1 MSNLDF
7 LKKLIKIESISPND
21 NGCFDV
27 IKQQFDGLNFSF
39 EETNYKNISNLIISN
54 GDSKEK
60 TFCFLGHTDVVPPGP
75 ESEWTVPPFSGE
87 IIGNKIYGRGT
98 ADMKGGV
105 ACFISALKEFLLE
118 YKEPSFNIMVLLN
131 SNEEGK
137 LENGKVDRVINE
149 MIDKDKFIDFCLIGE
164 PSSSKKVGDVIRI
177 GRRGSLSGNLKV
189 YGIQGHVAYPKQ
201 ALNPI
206 LGIGKTLEELK
217 NMEWD
222 RGNENFEPTSFQ
234 VSNIKSGTGA
244 ENVVPGVL
252 EMAFNFRF
260 SPESSPDGLK
270 EMFETLLEKSDL
282 KYDARWTLSA
292 LAFLTSKT
300 EFIDIVKSSIKEIN
314 NIDTKIDNGGGT
326 SDGRWV
332 APMGSEIVELGP
344 LNKTIHQI
352 DEHVDIEDLSTLKE
366 IYKKISKFIP
376 DAEWKIHA
384 P

>member
-1 MSNLDF
+1 MSNLEL

-27 IKQQFDGLNFSF
+27 IKQQFDGLDFSF
-39 EETNYKNISNLIISN
+39 EETNYKNISNLVITN
-54 GDSKEK
+54 GDSKNK

-75 ESEWTVPPFSGE
+75 ESEWSVPPFSGE
-87 IIGNKIYGRGT
+87 IIDNKIYGRGA

-105 ACFISALKEFLLE
+105 ACFISALKEFLSE
-118 YKEPSFNIMVLLN
+118 NEDPSFNIMILLN

-149 MIDKDKFIDFCLIGE
+149 LIDKDKFIDFCLIGE
-164 PSSSKKVGDVIRI
+164 PSSSKKVGDAIRI

-252 EMAFNFRF
+252 EMTFNFRF

-270 EMFETLLEKSDL
+270 EKFEALLKKSDL
-282 KYDARWTLSA
+282 KYDVSWTLSA
-292 LAFLTSKT
+292 LPFLTAKT
-300 EFIDIVKSSIKEIN
+300 EFIDIVKSSIREIN

-366 IYKKISKFIP
+366 IYKKILIKVHQS
-376 DAEWKIHA
+376 A
-384 P
+384 

>member
-1 MSNLDF
+1 MSNLDL

-27 IKQQFDGLNFSF
+27 IKQQFKGLNFSF
-39 EETNYKNISNLIISN
+39 EETNYKNISNLVIAN
-54 GDSKEK
+54 GNSKNK

-75 ESEWTVPPFSGE
+75 EYEWTVPPFSGE
-87 IIGNKIYGRGT
+87 IIDNKIYGRGA

-105 ACFISALKEFLLE
+105 ACFISALKEFLSE
-118 YKEPSFNIMVLLN
+118 YKDPSFNIMVLLN

-206 LGIGKTLEELK
+206 LGMGKTLEELK

-252 EMAFNFRF
+252 EMTFNFRF
-260 SPESSPDGLK
+260 SPESSPNGLK
-270 EMFETLLEKSDL
+270 KMFEALLRKSDL
-282 KYDARWTLSA
+282 KYDVSWTLSA
-292 LAFLTSKT
+292 LPFLTSKT

-366 IYKKISKFIP
+366 IYKKILIKVHQS
-376 DAEWKIHA
+376 A
-384 P
+384 

>member
-1 MSNLDF
+1 MSNLEL

-27 IKQQFDGLNFSF
+27 IKQQFDGLDFSF
-39 EETNYKNISNLIISN
+39 EETNYKNISNLIITN
-54 GDSKEK
+54 GDSKNK

-75 ESEWTVPPFSGE
+75 ESEWSVPPFSGE
-87 IIGNKIYGRGT
+87 IIDNKIYGRGA

-105 ACFISALKEFLLE
+105 ACFISALKEFLSE
-118 YKEPSFNIMVLLN
+118 NKDPSFNIMVLLN

-217 NMEWD
+217 NTEWD

-252 EMAFNFRF
+252 EMTFNFRF

-270 EMFETLLEKSDL
+270 EKFEALLKKSDL
-282 KYDARWTLSA
+282 KYDVSWTLSA
-292 LAFLTSKT
+292 LPFLTAKT

-366 IYKKISKFIP
+366 IYKKILIKVHQS
-376 DAEWKIHA
+376 A
-384 P
+384 

>member
-1 MSNLDF
+1 VSNLEL

-27 IKQQFDGLNFSF
+27 IKQQFDGLDFSF
-39 EETNYKNISNLIISN
+39 EEINYKNISNLIITN
-54 GDSKEK
+54 GDSKNK

-75 ESEWTVPPFSGE
+75 ESEWSVPPFSGE
-87 IIGNKIYGRGT
+87 IIDNKIYGRGA

-105 ACFISALKEFLLE
+105 ACFISALKEFLSE
-118 YKEPSFNIMVLLN
+118 NKDPSFNIMVLLN

-177 GRRGSLSGNLKV
+177 GRRGSLSGNLRV

-206 LGIGKTLEELK
+206 LGMGKTLEELK

-252 EMAFNFRF
+252 EMTFNFRF

-270 EMFETLLEKSDL
+270 EMFEALLKKSDL
-282 KYDARWTLSA
+282 KYDVSWTLSA
-292 LAFLTSKT
+292 LPFLTSKT

-366 IYKKISKFIP
+366 IYKKILIKVHQS
-376 DAEWKIHA
+376 A
-384 P
+384 

>member
-1 MSNLDF
+1 MSNLEL

-27 IKQQFDGLNFSF
+27 IKQQFDGLDFSF
-39 EETNYKNISNLIISN
+39 EETNYKNISNLIITN
-54 GDSKEK
+54 GDSKNK

-75 ESEWTVPPFSGE
+75 ESEWSVPPFSGE
-87 IIGNKIYGRGT
+87 IIDNKIYGRGA

-105 ACFISALKEFLLE
+105 ACFISALKEFLSE
-118 YKEPSFNIMVLLN
+118 NKDPSFNIMVLLN

-252 EMAFNFRF
+252 EMTFNFRF
-260 SPESSPDGLK
+260 SPESSPDRLK
-270 EMFETLLEKSDL
+270 EMFEALLKKSDL
-282 KYDARWTLSA
+282 KYDVSWTLSA
-292 LAFLTSKT
+292 LPFLTAKT

-366 IYKKISKFIP
+366 IYKKILIKVHQS
-376 DAEWKIHA
+376 A
-384 P
+384 

>member
-1 MSNLDF
+1 MSNLEL

-27 IKQQFDGLNFSF
+27 IKQQFDGLDFSF
-39 EETNYKNISNLIISN
+39 EETNYKNISNLIITN
-54 GDSKEK
+54 GDSKNK

-75 ESEWTVPPFSGE
+75 ESEWSVPPFSGE
-87 IIGNKIYGRGT
+87 IIDNKIYGRGA

-105 ACFISALKEFLLE
+105 ACFISALKEFLSE
-118 YKEPSFNIMVLLN
+118 NKDPSFNIMVLLN

-177 GRRGSLSGNLKV
+177 GRRGSLSGGLKV

-252 EMAFNFRF
+252 EMTFNFRF

-270 EMFETLLEKSDL
+270 EKFEALLKKSDL
-282 KYDARWTLSA
+282 KYDVSWTLSA
-292 LAFLTSKT
+292 LPFLTAKT

-366 IYKKISKFIP
+366 IYKKILIKVHQS
-376 DAEWKIHA
+376 A
-384 P
+384 

>member
-1 MSNLDF
+1 MSNLEL

-27 IKQQFDGLNFSF
+27 IKQQFDGLDFSF
-39 EETNYKNISNLIISN
+39 EETNYKNISNLIITN
-54 GDSKEK
+54 GDSKNK

-75 ESEWTVPPFSGE
+75 ESEWSVPPFSGE
-87 IIGNKIYGRGT
+87 IIDNKIYGRGA

-105 ACFISALKEFLLE
+105 ACFISALKEFLSE
-118 YKEPSFNIMVLLN
+118 NKDPSFNIMVLLN

-177 GRRGSLSGNLKV
+177 GRRGSLSGNLRV

-252 EMAFNFRF
+252 EMTFNFRF
-260 SPESSPDGLK
+260 SPESYPDGLK
-270 EMFETLLEKSDL
+270 KKFEALLKKSDL
-282 KYDARWTLSA
+282 KYDVSWTLSA
-292 LAFLTSKT
+292 LPFLTAKT

-366 IYKKISKFIP
+366 IYKKILIKVHQS
-376 DAEWKIHA
+376 A
-384 P
+384 

>member
-1 MSNLDF
+1 MSNLE
-7 LKKLIKIESISPND
+7 LLRKLIKIESISPND

-27 IKQQFDGLNFSF
+27 IKQQFDGLDFSF
-39 EETNYKNISNLIISN
+39 EETNYKNISNLIITN
-54 GDSKEK
+54 GDSKNK

-75 ESEWTVPPFSGE
+75 ESEWSVPPFSGE
-87 IIGNKIYGRGT
+87 IIDNKIYGRGA

-105 ACFISALKEFLLE
+105 ACFISALKEFLSE
-118 YKEPSFNIMVLLN
+118 NKDPSFNIMVLLN

-252 EMAFNFRF
+252 EMTFNFRF

-270 EMFETLLEKSDL
+270 EKFEALLKKSDL
-282 KYDARWTLSA
+282 KYDVSWTLSA
-292 LAFLTSKT
+292 LPFLTAKT

-366 IYKKISKFIP
+366 IYKKILIKVHQS
-376 DAEWKIHA
+376 A
-384 P
+384 

>member
-1 MSNLDF
+1 MSNLEL

-27 IKQQFDGLNFSF
+27 IKQQFDGLDFSF
-39 EETNYKNISNLIISN
+39 EETNYKNISNLIITN
-54 GDSKEK
+54 GDSKNK

-75 ESEWTVPPFSGE
+75 QSEWSVPPFSGE
-87 IIGNKIYGRGT
+87 IIDNKIYGRGA

-105 ACFISALKEFLLE
+105 ACFISALKEFLSE
-118 YKEPSFNIMVLLN
+118 NKDPSFNIMVLLN

-252 EMAFNFRF
+252 EMTFNFRF

-270 EMFETLLEKSDL
+270 EKFEALLKKSDL
-282 KYDARWTLSA
+282 KYDVSWTLSA
-292 LAFLTSKT
+292 LPFLTAKT

-366 IYKKISKFIP
+366 IYKKILIKVHQS
-376 DAEWKIHA
+376 A
-384 P
+384 

>member
-1 MSNLDF
+1 MSNLEL

-27 IKQQFDGLNFSF
+27 IKQQFDGLDFSF
-39 EETNYKNISNLIISN
+39 EETNYKNISNLIITN
-54 GDSKEK
+54 GDSKNK

-75 ESEWTVPPFSGE
+75 ESEWSVHPFSGE
-87 IIGNKIYGRGT
+87 IIDNKIYGRGA

-105 ACFISALKEFLLE
+105 ACFISALKEFLSE
-118 YKEPSFNIMVLLN
+118 NKDPSFNIMVLLN

-252 EMAFNFRF
+252 EMTFNFRF
-260 SPESSPDGLK
+260 SPESSPDVLK
-270 EMFETLLEKSDL
+270 EKFEALLKKSDL
-282 KYDARWTLSA
+282 KYDVSWTLSA
-292 LAFLTSKT
+292 LPFLTAKT

-366 IYKKISKFIP
+366 IYKKILIKVHQS
-376 DAEWKIHA
+376 A
-384 P
+384 

>member
-1 MSNLDF
+1 MSNLEL
-7 LKKLIKIESISPND
+7 LKKLIKIESVSPND

-27 IKQQFDGLNFSF
+27 IKQQFDGLDFSF
-39 EETNYKNISNLIISN
+39 EETNYKNISNLIITS
-54 GDSKEK
+54 GDSKNK

-75 ESEWTVPPFSGE
+75 ESEWSVPPFSGE
-87 IIGNKIYGRGT
+87 IIDNKIYGRGA

-105 ACFISALKEFLLE
+105 ACFISALKEFLSE
-118 YKEPSFNIMVLLN
+118 NKDPSFNIMVLLN

-252 EMAFNFRF
+252 EMTFNFRF

-270 EMFETLLEKSDL
+270 EMFEALLKRSGL
-282 KYDARWTLSA
+282 KYDVSWTLSA
-292 LAFLTSKT
+292 LPFLTSKT

-366 IYKKISKFIP
+366 IYKKILIKVHQSV
-376 DAEWKIHA
+376 
-384 P
+384 

>member
-1 MSNLDF
+1 MSNLEL

-27 IKQQFDGLNFSF
+27 IKQQFDGLDFSF
-39 EETNYKNISNLIISN
+39 EETNYKNISNLIITN
-54 GDSKEK
+54 GDSKNK

-75 ESEWTVPPFSGE
+75 ESEWTVPPFSAE
-87 IIGNKIYGRGT
+87 IIDNKIYGRGT

-105 ACFISALKEFLLE
+105 ACFISALKEFLSE
-118 YKEPSFNIMVLLN
+118 NKDPSFNIMVLLN

-252 EMAFNFRF
+252 EMTFNFRF

-270 EMFETLLEKSDL
+270 EIFEALLKKSDL
-282 KYDARWTLSA
+282 KYDVSWTLSA
-292 LAFLTSKT
+292 LPFLTAKT

-366 IYKKISKFIP
+366 IYKKILIKVHQS
-376 DAEWKIHA
+376 A
-384 P
+384 

>member
-1 MSNLDF
+1 MSNLEL

-27 IKQQFDGLNFSF
+27 IKQQFDGLDFSF
-39 EETNYKNISNLIISN
+39 EETNYKNISNLIITN
-54 GDSKEK
+54 GDSKNK

-75 ESEWTVPPFSGE
+75 ESEWSVPPFSGE
-87 IIGNKIYGRGT
+87 IIDNKIYGRGA

-105 ACFISALKEFLLE
+105 ACFISALKEFLSE
-118 YKEPSFNIMVLLN
+118 NKDPSFNIMVLLN

-252 EMAFNFRF
+252 EMTFNFRF

-270 EMFETLLEKSDL
+270 EKFEALLKKSDL
-282 KYDARWTLSA
+282 KYDVSWILSA
-292 LAFLTSKT
+292 LPFLTAKT

-326 SDGRWV
+326 SDGRWI

-366 IYKKISKFIP
+366 IYKKILIKVHQL
-376 DAEWKIHA
+376 A
-384 P
+384 

>member
-1 MSNLDF
+1 MSNLEL

-27 IKQQFDGLNFSF
+27 IKQQFDGLDFSF
-39 EETNYKNISNLIISN
+39 EEINYKNISNLIITN
-54 GDSKEK
+54 GDSKNK

-75 ESEWTVPPFSGE
+75 ESEWSVPPFSGE
-87 IIGNKIYGRGT
+87 IIDNKIYGRGA

-105 ACFISALKEFLLE
+105 ACFISALKEFLSE
-118 YKEPSFNIMVLLN
+118 NKDPSFNIMVLLN

-206 LGIGKTLEELK
+206 LGMGKTLEELK

-252 EMAFNFRF
+252 EMTFNFRF

-270 EMFETLLEKSDL
+270 EMFEALLKKSDL
-282 KYDARWTLSA
+282 KYDVSWTLSA
-292 LAFLTSKT
+292 LPFLTSKT

-366 IYKKISKFIP
+366 IYKKILIKVHQS
-376 DAEWKIHA
+376 A
-384 P
+384 

>member
-1 MSNLDF
+1 MSNLEL

-27 IKQQFDGLNFSF
+27 IKQQFDGLDFSF
-39 EETNYKNISNLIISN
+39 EETNYKNISNLIITN
-54 GDSKEK
+54 GDSKNK

-75 ESEWTVPPFSGE
+75 ESEWSVPPFSGE
-87 IIGNKIYGRGT
+87 IIDNKIYGRGA

-105 ACFISALKEFLLE
+105 ACFISALKEFLSE
-118 YKEPSFNIMVLLN
+118 NKDPSFNIMVLLN

-234 VSNIKSGTGA
+234 VSNIKSGTRA

-252 EMAFNFRF
+252 EMTFNFRF

-270 EMFETLLEKSDL
+270 EKFEALLKKSDL
-282 KYDARWTLSA
+282 KYDVSWTLSA
-292 LAFLTSKT
+292 LPFLTAKT

-366 IYKKISKFIP
+366 IYKKILIKVHQS
-376 DAEWKIHA
+376 A
-384 P
+384 

>member
-1 MSNLDF
+1 MSNLEL

-27 IKQQFDGLNFSF
+27 IKQQFDGLDFSF
-39 EETNYKNISNLIISN
+39 EETNYKNISNLIITN
-54 GDSKEK
+54 GDSKNK

-75 ESEWTVPPFSGE
+75 ESEWSVPPFSGE
-87 IIGNKIYGRGT
+87 IIDNKIYGRGA

-105 ACFISALKEFLLE
+105 ACFISALKEFLSE
-118 YKEPSFNIMVLLN
+118 NKDPSFNIMVLLN

-149 MIDKDKFIDFCLIGE
+149 MIDEDKFIDFCLIGE

-252 EMAFNFRF
+252 EMTFNFRF

-270 EMFETLLEKSDL
+270 EKFEALLKKSDL
-282 KYDARWTLSA
+282 KYDVSWTLSA
-292 LAFLTSKT
+292 LPFLTSKT

-366 IYKKISKFIP
+366 IYKKILIKVHQS
-376 DAEWKIHA
+376 A
-384 P
+384 

>member
-1 MSNLDF
+1 MSNLEL

-27 IKQQFDGLNFSF
+27 IKQQFDGLGFSF
-39 EETNYKNISNLIISN
+39 EETNYKNISNLIIAN
-54 GDSKEK
+54 GDSKNK

-75 ESEWTVPPFSGE
+75 ESEWSVPPFSGE
-87 IIGNKIYGRGT
+87 IIDNKIYGRGA

-105 ACFISALKEFLLE
+105 ACFISALKEFLSE
-118 YKEPSFNIMVLLN
+118 NKDPSFNIMVLLN

-252 EMAFNFRF
+252 EMTFNFRF

-270 EMFETLLEKSDL
+270 KMFEALLKKSDL
-282 KYDARWTLSA
+282 KYDVSWTLSA
-292 LAFLTSKT
+292 LPFLTAKT

-366 IYKKISKFIP
+366 IYKKILIKVHQS
-376 DAEWKIHA
+376 A
-384 P
+384 

>member
-1 MSNLDF
+1 MSNLDL

-27 IKQQFDGLNFSF
+27 IKQQFDDLDFSF
-39 EETNYKNISNLIISN
+39 RETNYKNISNLIITN
-54 GDSKEK
+54 GDSKNK

-75 ESEWTVPPFSGE
+75 ESEWTVPPFSAE
-87 IIGNKIYGRGT
+87 IIDNKIYGRGT

-105 ACFISALKEFLLE
+105 ACFISALKEFLSE
-118 YKEPSFNIMVLLN
+118 NKDPSFNIMVLLN

-206 LGIGKTLEELK
+206 LGMGKTLEELK

-252 EMAFNFRF
+252 EMTFNFRF

-270 EMFETLLEKSDL
+270 EMFEALLKKSDL
-282 KYDARWTLSA
+282 KYDVSWTLSA
-292 LAFLTSKT
+292 LPFLTSKT

-366 IYKKISKFIP
+366 IYKKILIKVHQS
-376 DAEWKIHA
+376 A
-384 P
+384 

>member
-1 MSNLDF
+1 MSNLEL

-27 IKQQFDGLNFSF
+27 IKQQFDGLDFSF
-39 EETNYKNISNLIISN
+39 EETNYKNISNLIITN
-54 GDSKEK
+54 GDSKNK

-75 ESEWTVPPFSGE
+75 ESEWSVPPFSGE
-87 IIGNKIYGRGT
+87 IIDNKIYGRGA

-105 ACFISALKEFLLE
+105 ACFISDLKEFLSE
-118 YKEPSFNIMVLLN
+118 NKDPSFNIMVLLN

-252 EMAFNFRF
+252 EMTFNFRF

-270 EMFETLLEKSDL
+270 EMFEALLKKSDL
-282 KYDARWTLSA
+282 KYDVSWTLSA
-292 LAFLTSKT
+292 LPFLTAKT

-366 IYKKISKFIP
+366 IYKKILIKVHQS
-376 DAEWKIHA
+376 A
-384 P
+384 

>member
-1 MSNLDF
+1 MSNLDL
-7 LKKLIKIESISPND
+7 LKKLIKIKSISPND

-27 IKQQFDGLNFSF
+27 IRQQFDGFDFSF
-39 EETNYKNISNLIISN
+39 EETNYKNISNLIITN
-54 GDSKEK
+54 GDSKNK

-75 ESEWTVPPFSGE
+75 ESEWSVPPFSGE
-87 IIGNKIYGRGT
+87 IIDNKIYGRGA

-105 ACFISALKEFLLE
+105 ACFISALKEFLSE
-118 YKEPSFNIMVLLN
+118 NKDPSFNIMVLLN

-252 EMAFNFRF
+252 EMTFNFRF

-270 EMFETLLEKSDL
+270 EMFEALLKKSDL
-282 KYDARWTLSA
+282 KYDVSWTLSA
-292 LAFLTSKT
+292 LPFLTSKT

-366 IYKKISKFIP
+366 IYKKILIKVHQSV
-376 DAEWKIHA
+376 
-384 P
+384 

>member
-1 MSNLDF
+1 MSNLEL

-27 IKQQFDGLNFSF
+27 IKQQFDGLDFSF
-39 EETNYKNISNLIISN
+39 EETNYKNISNLIITN
-54 GDSKEK
+54 GDSKNK

-75 ESEWTVPPFSGE
+75 ESEWSVPPFSGE
-87 IIGNKIYGRGT
+87 IIDNKIYGRGA

-105 ACFISALKEFLLE
+105 ACFISALKEFLSE
-118 YKEPSFNIMVLLN
+118 NKDPSFNIMVLLN

-252 EMAFNFRF
+252 EMTFNFRF

-270 EMFETLLEKSDL
+270 EKFEALLKKSDL
-282 KYDARWTLSA
+282 KYDVSWTLSA
-292 LAFLTSKT
+292 LPFLTSKT

-366 IYKKISKFIP
+366 IYKKILIKVHQS
-376 DAEWKIHA
+376 A
-384 P
+384 

>member
-1 MSNLDF
+1 MSNLEL
-7 LKKLIKIESISPND
+7 LKKLIKVESISPND

-27 IKQQFDGLNFSF
+27 IKQQFDGLDFSF
-39 EETNYKNISNLIISN
+39 EETNYKNISNLIITN
-54 GDSKEK
+54 GDSKNI

-75 ESEWTVPPFSGE
+75 ESEWSVPPFSGE
-87 IIGNKIYGRGT
+87 IIDNKIYGRGA

-105 ACFISALKEFLLE
+105 ACFISALKEFLSE
-118 YKEPSFNIMVLLN
+118 NKDPSFNIMVLLN

-206 LGIGKTLEELK
+206 LGIGQTLEELK

-252 EMAFNFRF
+252 EMTFNFRF

-270 EMFETLLEKSDL
+270 EMFEALLKRSGL
-282 KYDARWTLSA
+282 KYDVSWTLSA
-292 LAFLTSKT
+292 LPFLTSKT

-366 IYKKISKFIP
+366 IYKKILIKVHQSV
-376 DAEWKIHA
+376 
-384 P
+384 

>member
-1 MSNLDF
+1 MSNLEL

-27 IKQQFDGLNFSF
+27 IKQQFDGLDFSF
-39 EETNYKNISNLIISN
+39 EETNYKNISNLIITN
-54 GDSKEK
+54 GDSKNK

-75 ESEWTVPPFSGE
+75 EGAWTVPPFSAE
-87 IIGNKIYGRGT
+87 IIDNKIYGRGA

-105 ACFISALKEFLLE
+105 ACFISALKEFLSE
-118 YKEPSFNIMVLLN
+118 NKDPSFNIMVLLN

-252 EMAFNFRF
+252 EMTFNFRF
-260 SPESSPDGLK
+260 SPESSPNGLK
-270 EMFETLLEKSDL
+270 EKFEALLKKSDL
-282 KYDARWTLSA
+282 KYDVSWTLSA
-292 LAFLTSKT
+292 LPFLTAKT
-300 EFIDIVKSSIKEIN
+300 EFIDIVKSSIKEIS

-366 IYKKISKFIP
+366 IYKKILIKVHQS
-376 DAEWKIHA
+376 A
-384 P
+384 

>member
-1 MSNLDF
+1 VSNLEL
-7 LKKLIKIESISPND
+7 LKKLIKIESVSPND

-27 IKQQFDGLNFSF
+27 IKQQFDGLDFSF
-39 EETNYKNISNLIISN
+39 EETNYKNISNLIITN
-54 GDSKEK
+54 GDSKNK

-75 ESEWTVPPFSGE
+75 ESEWSVPPFSGE
-87 IIGNKIYGRGT
+87 IIDNKIYGRGA

-105 ACFISALKEFLLE
+105 ACFISALKEFLSE
-118 YKEPSFNIMVLLN
+118 NKDPSFNIMVLLN

-252 EMAFNFRF
+252 EMTFNFRF

-270 EMFETLLEKSDL
+270 EMFEALLKRSGL
-282 KYDARWTLSA
+282 KYDVSWTLSA
-292 LAFLTSKT
+292 LPFLTSKT

-366 IYKKISKFIP
+366 IYKKILIKVHQSV
-376 DAEWKIHA
+376 
-384 P
+384 

>member
-1 MSNLDF
+1 MSNLEL

-27 IKQQFDGLNFSF
+27 IKQQFDGLDFSF
-39 EETNYKNISNLIISN
+39 EETNYKNISNLIITN
-54 GDSKEK
+54 GDSKNK

-75 ESEWTVPPFSGE
+75 ESEWSVPPFSGE
-87 IIGNKIYGRGT
+87 IIDNKIYGRGA

-105 ACFISALKEFLLE
+105 ACFISALKEFLSE
-118 YKEPSFNIMVLLN
+118 NKDPSFNIMVLLN

-252 EMAFNFRF
+252 EMTFNFRF
-260 SPESSPDGLK
+260 SPESYPDGLK
-270 EMFETLLEKSDL
+270 EKFEALLKKSDL
-282 KYDARWTLSA
+282 KYDLSWTLSA
-292 LAFLTSKT
+292 LPFLTAKT

-366 IYKKISKFIP
+366 IYKKILIKVHQS
-376 DAEWKIHA
+376 A
-384 P
+384 

>member
-1 MSNLDF
+1 MSNLE
-7 LKKLIKIESISPND
+7 LLRKLIKIESISPND

-27 IKQQFDGLNFSF
+27 IKQQFDGLDFSF
-39 EETNYKNISNLIISN
+39 EEINYKNISNLIITN
-54 GDSKEK
+54 GDSKNK

-75 ESEWTVPPFSGE
+75 ESEWSVPPFSGE
-87 IIGNKIYGRGT
+87 IIDNKIYGRGA

-105 ACFISALKEFLLE
+105 ACFISALKEFLSE
-118 YKEPSFNIMVLLN
+118 NKDPSFNIMVLLN

-252 EMAFNFRF
+252 EMTFNFRF

-270 EMFETLLEKSDL
+270 EKFEALLKKSDL
-282 KYDARWTLSA
+282 KYDVSWTLSA
-292 LAFLTSKT
+292 LPFLTAKT

-366 IYKKISKFIP
+366 IYKKILIKVHQS
-376 DAEWKIHA
+376 A
-384 P
+384 

>member
-1 MSNLDF
+1 MSNLEL

-27 IKQQFDGLNFSF
+27 IKQQFDGLDFSF
-39 EETNYKNISNLIISN
+39 EETNYKNISNLIITN
-54 GDSKEK
+54 GDSKNK

-75 ESEWTVPPFSGE
+75 ESEWSVPPFSGE
-87 IIGNKIYGRGT
+87 IIDNKIYGRGA

-105 ACFISALKEFLLE
+105 ACFISALKEFLSE
-118 YKEPSFNIMVLLN
+118 NKDPSFNIMVLLN

-137 LENGKVDRVINE
+137 LENGKVDRLINE

-252 EMAFNFRF
+252 EMTFNFRF

-270 EMFETLLEKSDL
+270 EKFEALLKKSDL
-282 KYDARWTLSA
+282 KYDVSWTLSA
-292 LAFLTSKT
+292 LPFLTAKT

-366 IYKKISKFIP
+366 IYKKILIKVHQS
-376 DAEWKIHA
+376 A
-384 P
+384 

>member
-1 MSNLDF
+1 MNNLEL

-27 IKQQFDGLNFSF
+27 IKQQFDGLEFSF
-39 EETNYKNISNLIISN
+39 EETKYKNISNLIITN
-54 GDSKEK
+54 GDSKNK

-75 ESEWTVPPFSGE
+75 ESEWSVPPFSGE
-87 IIGNKIYGRGT
+87 IIENKIYGRGA

-105 ACFISALKEFLLE
+105 ACFISALKEFLSE
-118 YKEPSFNIMVLLN
+118 NKNPSFNIMVLLN

-137 LENGKVDRVINE
+137 LENGKVDRVVNE
-149 MIDKDKFIDFCLIGE
+149 MIDKNKFIDFCLIGE

-222 RGNENFEPTSFQ
+222 RGNKNFEPTSFQ

-252 EMAFNFRF
+252 EMTFNFRF
-260 SPESSPDGLK
+260 SPESTPDRLK
-270 EMFETLLEKSDL
+270 EKFEELLKKSDL
-282 KYDARWTLSA
+282 KYDVSWTLSA
-292 LAFLTSKT
+292 LPFLTSKT

-326 SDGRWV
+326 SDGRWI

-366 IYKKISKFIP
+366 IYKKILIKVHQSV
-376 DAEWKIHA
+376 
-384 P
+384 

>member
-1 MSNLDF
+1 MSNLEL

-27 IKQQFDGLNFSF
+27 IKQQFDGLDFSF
-39 EETNYKNISNLIISN
+39 EETNYKNISNLIITN
-54 GDSKEK
+54 GDSKNK

-75 ESEWTVPPFSGE
+75 ESEWSVPPFSGE
-87 IIGNKIYGRGT
+87 IIDNKIYGRGA

-105 ACFISALKEFLLE
+105 ACFISALKEFLSE
-118 YKEPSFNIMVLLN
+118 NKDPSFNIMVLLN

-222 RGNENFEPTSFQ
+222 SGNENFEPTSFQ

-252 EMAFNFRF
+252 EMTFNFRF

-270 EMFETLLEKSDL
+270 EKFEALLKKSDL
-282 KYDARWTLSA
+282 KYDVSWTLSA
-292 LAFLTSKT
+292 LPFLTAKT

-366 IYKKISKFIP
+366 IYKKILIKVHQS
-376 DAEWKIHA
+376 A
-384 P
+384 

>member
-1 MSNLDF
+1 MSNLEL
-7 LKKLIKIESISPND
+7 LKELIKIESISPND
-21 NGCFDV
+21 NGCFGV
-27 IKQQFDGLNFSF
+27 IKQQFDGLDFSF
-39 EETNYKNISNLIISN
+39 EEINYKNISNLIITN
-54 GDSKEK
+54 GDSKNK

-75 ESEWTVPPFSGE
+75 KSEWSVPPFSGE
-87 IIGNKIYGRGT
+87 IIDNKIYGRGA

-105 ACFISALKEFLLE
+105 ACFISALKEFLSE
-118 YKEPSFNIMVLLN
+118 NKDPSFNIMVLLN

-252 EMAFNFRF
+252 EMTFNFRF

-270 EMFETLLEKSDL
+270 EKFEALLKKSDL
-282 KYDARWTLSA
+282 KYDVSWTLSA
-292 LAFLTSKT
+292 LPFLTAKT
-300 EFIDIVKSSIKEIN
+300 EFIDIVKASIKEIN

-366 IYKKISKFIP
+366 IYKKILIKVHQS
-376 DAEWKIHA
+376 A
-384 P
+384 

>member
-1 MSNLDF
+1 MSNLEL

-27 IKQQFDGLNFSF
+27 IKQQFDGLDFSF
-39 EETNYKNISNLIISN
+39 EETNYKNISNLIITN
-54 GDSKEK
+54 GDSKNK

-75 ESEWTVPPFSGE
+75 ESEWSVPPFSGE
-87 IIGNKIYGRGT
+87 IIDNKIYGRGA

-105 ACFISALKEFLLE
+105 ACFISALKEFLSE
-118 YKEPSFNIMVLLN
+118 NKDPSFNIMVLLN

-252 EMAFNFRF
+252 EMTFNFRF

-270 EMFETLLEKSDL
+270 EMFEALLKKSDL
-282 KYDARWTLSA
+282 KYDVSWTLSA
-292 LAFLTSKT
+292 LPFLTAKT

-366 IYKKISKFIP
+366 IYKKILIKVHQL
-376 DAEWKIHA
+376 A
-384 P
+384 

>member
-1 MSNLDF
+1 MSNLEL

-27 IKQQFDGLNFSF
+27 IKQQFDGLDFSF
-39 EETNYKNISNLIISN
+39 EETNYKNISNLIITN
-54 GDSKEK
+54 GDSKNK

-75 ESEWTVPPFSGE
+75 ESEWSVPPFSGE
-87 IIGNKIYGRGT
+87 IIDNKIYGRGA

-105 ACFISALKEFLLE
+105 ACFISALKEFLCE
-118 YKEPSFNIMVLLN
+118 YKDPSFNIMVLLN

-137 LENGKVDRVINE
+137 LENGKVGRVINE

-252 EMAFNFRF
+252 EMTFNFRF

-270 EMFETLLEKSDL
+270 EKFEALLKKSDL
-282 KYDARWTLSA
+282 KYDVSWTLSA
-292 LAFLTSKT
+292 LPFLTAKT

-366 IYKKISKFIP
+366 IYKKILIKVHQS
-376 DAEWKIHA
+376 A
-384 P
+384 

>member
-1 MSNLDF
+1 MSNLE
-7 LKKLIKIESISPND
+7 LLQKLIKIESVSPND

-27 IKQQFDGLNFSF
+27 IKQQFDGLDFSF
-39 EETNYKNISNLIISN
+39 EEINYKNISNLIITN
-54 GDSKEK
+54 GDSKNK

-75 ESEWTVPPFSGE
+75 ESEWSVPPFSGE
-87 IIGNKIYGRGT
+87 IIDNKIYGRGA

-105 ACFISALKEFLLE
+105 ACFISALKEFLSE
-118 YKEPSFNIMVLLN
+118 NKDPSFNIMVLLN

-206 LGIGKTLEELK
+206 LGIGQTLEELK

-252 EMAFNFRF
+252 EMTFNFRF

-270 EMFETLLEKSDL
+270 EMFEALLKRSGL
-282 KYDARWTLSA
+282 KYDVSWTLSA
-292 LAFLTSKT
+292 LPFLTSKT

-366 IYKKISKFIP
+366 IYKKILIKVHQSV
-376 DAEWKIHA
+376 
-384 P
+384 

>member
-1 MSNLDF
+1 MSNLEL

-27 IKQQFDGLNFSF
+27 IKQQFDGLDFSF
-39 EETNYKNISNLIISN
+39 EETNYKNISNLIITN
-54 GDSKEK
+54 GDSKNK

-75 ESEWTVPPFSGE
+75 ESEWSVPPFSGE
-87 IIGNKIYGRGT
+87 IIDNKIYGRGA

-105 ACFISALKEFLLE
+105 ACFISALKEFLCE
-118 YKEPSFNIMVLLN
+118 YKDPSFNIMVLLN

-206 LGIGKTLEELK
+206 LGMGKTLEELK

-252 EMAFNFRF
+252 EMTFNFRF

-270 EMFETLLEKSDL
+270 EKFEALLKKSDL
-282 KYDARWTLSA
+282 KYDVSWILSA
-292 LAFLTSKT
+292 LPFLTAKT

-366 IYKKISKFIP
+366 IYKKILIKVHQS
-376 DAEWKIHA
+376 A
-384 P
+384 

>member
-1 MSNLDF
+1 MSNLEL

-27 IKQQFDGLNFSF
+27 IKQQFDGLDFSF
-39 EETNYKNISNLIISN
+39 EETNYKNISNLIITN
-54 GDSKEK
+54 GDSKNK

-75 ESEWTVPPFSGE
+75 ESDWSVPPFSGE
-87 IIGNKIYGRGT
+87 IMDNKIYGRGA

-105 ACFISALKEFLLE
+105 ACFISALKEFLSE
-118 YKEPSFNIMVLLN
+118 NKDPSFNIMVLLN

-252 EMAFNFRF
+252 EMTFNFRF

-270 EMFETLLEKSDL
+270 EMFEALLKKSDL
-282 KYDARWTLSA
+282 KYDVSWTLSA
-292 LAFLTSKT
+292 LPFLTAKT

-366 IYKKISKFIP
+366 IYKKILIKVHQS
-376 DAEWKIHA
+376 A
-384 P
+384 

>member
-1 MSNLDF
+1 MSNLEL

-27 IKQQFDGLNFSF
+27 IKQQFDGLDFSF
-39 EETNYKNISNLIISN
+39 EETNYKNISNLIITN
-54 GDSKEK
+54 GDSKNK

-75 ESEWTVPPFSGE
+75 ESEWSVPPFSGE
-87 IIGNKIYGRGT
+87 IIDNKIYGRGA

-105 ACFISALKEFLLE
+105 ACFISALKEFLSE
-118 YKEPSFNIMVLLN
+118 KKDPSFNIMVLLN

-252 EMAFNFRF
+252 EMTFNFRF

-270 EMFETLLEKSDL
+270 EKFEALLKKSDL
-282 KYDARWTLSA
+282 KYDVSWTLSA
-292 LAFLTSKT
+292 LPFLTSKT

-366 IYKKISKFIP
+366 IYKKILIKVHQS
-376 DAEWKIHA
+376 A
-384 P
+384 

>member
-1 MSNLDF
+1 MSNLEL

-27 IKQQFDGLNFSF
+27 IKQQFDGLDFSF
-39 EETNYKNISNLIISN
+39 EETNYKNISNLIITN
-54 GDSKEK
+54 GDSKNK

-75 ESEWTVPPFSGE
+75 ESEWSVPPFSGE
-87 IIGNKIYGRGT
+87 IIDNKIYGRGA

-105 ACFISALKEFLLE
+105 ACFISALKEFLSE
-118 YKEPSFNIMVLLN
+118 NKDPSFNIMVLLN

-177 GRRGSLSGNLKV
+177 GRRGSRSGNLKV

-252 EMAFNFRF
+252 EMTFNFRF

-270 EMFETLLEKSDL
+270 EKFEALLKKSDL
-282 KYDARWTLSA
+282 KYDVSWTLSA
-292 LAFLTSKT
+292 LPFLTAKT

-366 IYKKISKFIP
+366 IYKKILIKVHQS
-376 DAEWKIHA
+376 A
-384 P
+384 

>member
-1 MSNLDF
+1 MSNLEL

-27 IKQQFDGLNFSF
+27 IKQQFDGLDFSF
-39 EETNYKNISNLIISN
+39 EETNYKNISNLIITN
-54 GDSKEK
+54 GDSKNK

-75 ESEWTVPPFSGE
+75 ETEWSVPPFSGE
-87 IIGNKIYGRGT
+87 IIDNKIYGRGA

-105 ACFISALKEFLLE
+105 ACFISALKEFLSE
-118 YKEPSFNIMVLLN
+118 NKDPSFNIMVLLN

-137 LENGKVDRVINE
+137 LENGKVDRVINK

-252 EMAFNFRF
+252 EMTFNFRF

-270 EMFETLLEKSDL
+270 KMFEALLKKSDL
-282 KYDARWTLSA
+282 KYDVSWTLSA
-292 LAFLTSKT
+292 LPFLTSKT

-366 IYKKISKFIP
+366 IYKKILIKVHQS
-376 DAEWKIHA
+376 A
-384 P
+384 

>member
-1 MSNLDF
+1 MSNLEL

-27 IKQQFDGLNFSF
+27 IKQQFDGLDFSF
-39 EETNYKNISNLIISN
+39 EETNYKNISNLIITN
-54 GDSKEK
+54 GDSKNK

-75 ESEWTVPPFSGE
+75 ESEWSVPPFSGE
-87 IIGNKIYGRGT
+87 IIDNKIYGRGA

-105 ACFISALKEFLLE
+105 ACFISALKEFLSE
-118 YKEPSFNIMVLLN
+118 NKDPSFNIMVLLN

-270 EMFETLLEKSDL
+270 EKFEALLKKSDL
-282 KYDARWTLSA
+282 KYDVSWTLSA
-292 LAFLTSKT
+292 LPFLTAKT

-366 IYKKISKFIP
+366 IYKKILIKVHQS
-376 DAEWKIHA
+376 A
-384 P
+384 